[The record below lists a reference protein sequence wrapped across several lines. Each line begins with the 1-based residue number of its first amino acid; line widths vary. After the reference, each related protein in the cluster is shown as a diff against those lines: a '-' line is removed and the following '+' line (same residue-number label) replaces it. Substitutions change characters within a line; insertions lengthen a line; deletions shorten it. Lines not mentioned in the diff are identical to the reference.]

1 MFGKAVSVEGFANS
15 SIVGNHN
22 VVNANVTFESVL
34 PKLTH
39 SKVNELLKLI
49 YKSKAPAQDEY
60 SLKYPI
66 GISQKTEYNR
76 AYRYRM
82 HFDECAD
89 IYIKIDEVMK
99 DFLDGEK
106 IEKKLA
112 LLYQHEVLIKDG
124 RPAVGDGDSQLDK
137 IRCELRKL
145 IVNDVHFDV
154 NEYSDED
161 VDLFCVGLIAYGV
174 SKCKILIAP
183 EIHDV
188 TA

>member
-1 MFGKAVSVEGFANS
+1 MLGKASSLEGIANS

-22 VVNANVTFESVL
+22 VVNANVTFESAL

-49 YKSKAPAQDEY
+49 YNSKVPAQSEY
-60 SLKYPI
+60 SLKCPI
-66 GISQKTEYNR
+66 GITQKTEFNR

-82 HFDECAD
+82 HFDLCAD

-106 IEKKLA
+106 IDKKLA
-112 LLYQHEVLIKDG
+112 LMYQREVLIKDG
-124 RPAVGDGDSQLDK
+124 RPAVGDGDSQLNK
-137 IRCELRKL
+137 IYDELRKL

-154 NEYSDED
+154 NEYSDEELD
-161 VDLFCVGLIAYGV
+161 FFCVGLIAYGV

-183 EIHDV
+183 EINDV